1 MREGKKE
8 SERDGGV
15 MGVGEGG
22 DSRRQLE
29 RLKMLLAVSHSLK
42 VHQFQ

>member
-8 SERDGGV
+8 SERDEGVVGG
-15 MGVGEGG
+15 EY
-22 DSRRQLE
+22 SRRNLK
-29 RLKMLLAVSHSLK
+29 RLKMLLAALHSLN